1 MKLAKLFLAGH
12 IAALIFGLL
21 GLLVVIPNLARF
33 ASDPRAMKVYALGME
48 NGGATH
54 MIFGALAMFA
64 FGWVIVG
71 PAKTTIFFLVS
82 FVLSLTSELVGT
94 GTGFPFGNYSYTDFL
109 GWKVMDRVPFTIP
122 LSWFYIGF
130 ATYLLG
136 RLIAVRFGG
145 RQTFWTLAIGVWL
158 LTAWDLVLD
167 PAMADP
173 GMAVKFWE
181 WHITGPYYGMP
192 IQNLLGWS
200 ATGLLY
206 MGISRLIWRE
216 EVDPAPLA
224 GKAWFPYAVYVAN
237 MVFAM
242 ALSLSAGLW
251 PPVVLALI
259 TGVIPAALALAPR
272 TRGASTAAEQAEQG
286 EQAAWRAVP
295 GRSR

>member
-1 MKLAKLFLAGH
+1 MRLAKIFLAGH
-12 IAALIFGLL
+12 IAALVFGLI

-33 ASDPRAMKVYALGME
+33 ASDPNAMRVYALGME

-64 FGWVIVG
+64 FGWVTIG
-71 PAKTTIFFLVS
+71 AAKTTVFFLVS
-82 FVLSLTSELVGT
+82 FFLSLTSELVGT

-122 LSWFYIGF
+122 LSWFYIGL

-136 RLIAVRFGG
+136 RIIATRFGG
-145 RQTFWTLAIGVWL
+145 RQTFWTIAIGVWL

-181 WHITGPYYGMP
+181 WHQTGPYYGMP

-200 ATGLLY
+200 VTGLLY
-206 MGISRLIWRE
+206 MGISRLLWRE
-216 EVDPAPLA
+216 EVDPALVD
-224 GKAWFPYAVYVAN
+224 GQAWFPFAVYLAN
-237 MVFAM
+237 MIFAM

-251 PPVVLALI
+251 PPVILAIL
-259 TGVIPAALALAPR
+259 TGVIPAALALKRWRGGAP
-272 TRGASTAAEQAEQG
+272 AAIETQPWQPI
-286 EQAAWRAVP
+286 P
-295 GRSR
+295 GR